1 MTPRK
6 LDYSDQ
12 GGYGGERTNPFDEP
26 TGTNPFGDEPT
37 TREMKGNKNFVT
49 KYRFTLS
56 AVKHDLLFIRF
67 GI

>member
-12 GGYGGERTNPFDEP
+12 GAGYGVERTNPFDEPP

-37 TREMKGNKNFVT
+37 TREMKGNKT
-49 KYRFTLS
+49 HS
-56 AVKHDLLFIRF
+56 LLGSLFETRLVIRF
-67 GI
+67 SI

>member
-37 TREMKGNKNFVT
+37 TREMKGNKIRNRPNFVNNQSE
-49 KYRFTLS
+49 L
-56 AVKHDLLFIRF
+56 VI
-67 GI
+67 